1 MRSSRALRVS
11 LICLFSL
18 AGAACSGGGAVRA
31 PISTSPTSDSSIAPP
46 ASSPGST
53 SGRIVIMG
61 AGDIA
66 EGGTTS
72 QLDAASTG
80 DVIRA
85 AAPNFVFTLGDNA
98 YPSGTPSDYTTKY
111 DPTWGSFKAITKPVP
126 GNHEYGMT
134 PPAAGYIGYYGAS
147 VVTNPING
155 GVYYAWDI
163 GNGWRGYSLNSEISM
178 SPSSAQYA
186 WLQSDLNAH
195 PSGHFI
201 AYWHQPRY
209 VSGSEHTD
217 RSDEAAIWALLR
229 AHGTDIVM
237 GGHEHHYERFAKM
250 NGQGGLDSAGIRE
263 FVVGTGGDQTYA
275 LPSPLHFGNQFG
287 DALDYGVLKLTLH
300 RNSYDW
306 AFIGS
311 GRGFNGGSVTT
322 ANEGAALDSGTQ
334 ATNNTIGTPTTT
346 TTTE

>member
-18 AGAACSGGGAVRA
+18 AGAACGGGGAVRA
-31 PISTSPTSDSSIAPP
+31 PIGPSSTSASSIAPL
-46 ASSPGST
+46 ASSPSP
-53 SGRIVIMG
+53 SRRVVIMS

-72 QLDAASTG
+72 QLDATSTG
-80 DVIRA
+80 DLVRA
-85 AAPNFVFTLGDNA
+85 AAPNFVLTLGDNA
-98 YPSGTPSDYTTKY
+98 YPSGTPSDYRTKY
-111 DPTWGSFKAITKPVP
+111 DPTWGSFRAITKPAP
-126 GNHEYGMT
+126 GNHEYNMT
-134 PPAAGYIGYYGAS
+134 PPAAGYIDYYGAS
-147 VVTNPING
+147 VVTNPIDG
-155 GVYYAWDI
+155 GLYYPLDI

-178 SPSSAQYA
+178 SATSAQYA
-186 WLQSDLNAH
+186 WLKADLNAH
-195 PSGHFI
+195 PSEHFI

-217 RSDEAAIWALLR
+217 RIDEAAIWALLR
-229 AHGTDIVM
+229 AHGTDVVL

-250 NGQGGLDSAGIRE
+250 NGHGGLDPAGIRE
-263 FVVGTGGDQTYA
+263 FVVGTGGNRTYA
-275 LPSPLHFGNQFG
+275 LSSPLHFGNQFG
-287 DALDYGVLKLTLH
+287 DALNYGVLKLTLH

-322 ANEGAALDSGTQ
+322 ANKGVVLDSGTQ
-334 ATNNTIGTPTTT
+334 ATNSTRR
-346 TTTE
+346 